1 MIRKIIIL
9 MFTFFSNIHNE
20 KIYHH
25 KQRRKFVKGPSGY
38 LNRNI
43 IQRKHYNL
51 YAKKFINYKEIQ
63 IQRINDYRKRSGVD
77 KNNINYNLRDT
88 YNYHETH
95 LFVRNEVLPT
105 LAKIEN
111 ENIKE
116 KEKNK
121 EIFRNIND
129 YNSNFT
135 RQTFL
140 QFLMDLYNIFLKID
154 DLFLENKTYFSILIY
169 NGPMQLTNHLY
180 DDIIYVSSVV
190 ENSDDVSPSE
200 YCMEY
205 ISHLENLCEENKL
218 SFLAHAYVFYK
229 NFHLSKEHL
238 LKSICKYLNIIKKL
252 KSSTYVADV
261 ENFEFCLNKMSRKW
275 SRWEKDNFLASL
287 HNATNKMMI
296 LTKHFEKVK
305 S

>member
-1 MIRKIIIL
+1 MK
-9 MFTFFSNIHNE
+9 
-20 KIYHH
+20 
-25 KQRRKFVKGPSGY
+25 
-38 LNRNI
+38 
-43 IQRKHYNL
+43 
-51 YAKKFINYKEIQ
+51 
-63 IQRINDYRKRSGVD
+63 
-77 KNNINYNLRDT
+77 
-88 YNYHETH
+88 
-95 LFVRNEVLPT
+95 
-105 LAKIEN
+105 
-111 ENIKE
+111 
-116 KEKNK
+116 
-121 EIFRNIND
+121 NIND

-135 RQTFL
+135 RHTFL

-180 DDIIYVSSVV
+180 DSI
-190 ENSDDVSPSE
+190 NSDDVSPSE